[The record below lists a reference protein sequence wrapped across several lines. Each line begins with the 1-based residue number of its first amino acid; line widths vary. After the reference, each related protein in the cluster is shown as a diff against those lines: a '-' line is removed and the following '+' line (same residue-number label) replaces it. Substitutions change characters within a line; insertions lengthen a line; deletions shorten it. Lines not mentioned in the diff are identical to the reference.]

1 MRHFGQPLVESVFDF
16 GLRTKKP
23 PQAVLLDHLAA
34 EFMEANWSFRHLHR
48 LMVSSKTYRLGTSIR
63 GAPPANLAKDLS
75 NNFYWRMN
83 TRRMEAQLVRDS
95 LLQIAGK
102 LDTAMGGPSIA
113 PGSGNRRSL
122 YFQHSRDQQ
131 DKFLKMFNDADHL
144 QCYRRSESVVPQ
156 QALAMSNSKLAID
169 IASAIAVQLSQAS
182 PENDQDAFVEKAFQT
197 LLGRD
202 PDKLEREECTIFI
215 EEISQLLS
223 RGKGNTIDCK
233 NPRSVGTRSA
243 EPQRLHLHSLTSC
256 SFNAVIFLKKVA

>member
-16 GLRTKKP
+16 GLRAKKP

-48 LMVSSKTYRLGTSIR
+48 LMVSSKTYRLGTSTR
-63 GAPPANLAKDLS
+63 GTPPANLAKDLS

-95 LLQIAGK
+95 LLQLAGK

-156 QALAMSNSKLAID
+156 QALAMSNSKLAIE
-169 IASAIAVQLSQAS
+169 IASTIAAQLSQAS
-182 PENDQDAFVEKAFQT
+182 PKNDQDAFVEKAFQT

-202 PDKLEREECTIFI
+202 PDELERKECAMFI

-223 RGKGNTIDCK
+223 IGKGT
-233 NPRSVGTRSA
+233 PSTTRIHA
-243 EPQRLHLHSLTSC
+243 RLVHALLNHNDFIS
-256 SFNAVIFLKKVA
+256 IR